1 MIFLKKHYKGLTL
14 TKINK
19 DKKKRYISLDHI
31 ISKVVMSYDFIQ
43 KNRYTKH
50 IYEHEIEA

>member
-19 DKKKRYISLDHI
+19 DKKRYISLDHI